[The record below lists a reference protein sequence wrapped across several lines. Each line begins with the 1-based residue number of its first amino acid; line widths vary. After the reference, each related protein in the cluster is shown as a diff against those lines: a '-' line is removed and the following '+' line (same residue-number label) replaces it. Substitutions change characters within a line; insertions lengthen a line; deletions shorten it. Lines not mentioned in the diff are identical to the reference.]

1 MGAALGA
8 AFRLRCHRGSEA
20 GEGKRPNHRIQ
31 GLKADVLPFA
41 SEGGRGFGSVF
52 RHQNS
57 APNCSQLGV
66 FICVSRM
73 TRGVPA
79 HSACARGWSDTV
91 PMAASSTLFCPL
103 FSRNLCQL
111 FRRST
116 RTSPCTTTSCA
127 CVDFSSSTTRL
138 DKQTIRQTPSSGTRT
153 ASSTN
158 PRVYGTPRALR
169 RHGAGPRIAAS
180 LCRGASP

>member
-1 MGAALGA
+1 MVTAGRKAACDLWGQLWGQLGKA
-8 AFRLRCHRGSEA
+8 VRQNSICFVVFLQHFG
-20 GEGKRPNHRIQ
+20 RP
-31 GLKADVLPFA
+31 
-41 SEGGRGFGSVF
+41 SV
-52 RHQNS
+52 HQNS

-127 CVDFSSSTTRL
+127 CVDFSSSTTCL
-138 DKQTIRQTPSSGTRT
+138 DEQTIRQTPSSGTRT

>member
-1 MGAALGA
+1 MVRVRKIVRKQQLSGCTPACTQNFQKNLKPNAGAAY
-8 AFRLRCHRGSEA
+8 S
-20 GEGKRPNHRIQ
+20 
-31 GLKADVLPFA
+31 
-41 SEGGRGFGSVF
+41 GFFDRAPG
-52 RHQNS
+52 HQNS